1 MINNQINKNSNSIE
15 IKDILKKSNT
25 IISQNVNHK
34 KQLFTSLAD
43 ISKKNINISKK
54 EFIEFLYNNELNE
67 NSGIG
72 NGVAIPNIQHLKI
85 SCISGIF
92 IKLSKPI
99 NYETIDKEPVD
110 LIFLLLSPKS
120 IKSNHL
126 KILALISRK
135 LSNNE
140 IRRNIRG
147 TSNIESI
154 YSILT
159 M

>member
-1 MINNQINKNSNSIE
+1 MQNKPYENSKNVE
-15 IKDILKKSNT
+15 IKDFLLKSNT
-25 IISQNVNHK
+25 LILQNINHK
-34 KQLFTSLAD
+34 RQLFTNLARLC
-43 ISKKNINISKK
+43 KNDVKLTQKEITNHLMSNRINES
-54 EFIEFLYNNELNE
+54 
-67 NSGIG
+67 SGIG
-72 NGVAIPNIQHLKI
+72 NGIAIPNIQHDEISQINGLFLK
-85 SCISGIF
+85 
-92 IKLSKPI
+92 LLKPI
-99 NYETIDKEPVD
+99 KYNSIDKEPVD
-110 LIFLLLSPKS
+110 LIFLLLSPSK

-135 LSNNE
+135 LSNNK

>member
-1 MINNQINKNSNSIE
+1 MLNDKVINNLNNIE
-15 IKDILKKSNT
+15 IKDFLKKSNT
-25 IISQNVNHK
+25 IICQNINHK
-34 KQLFTSLAD
+34 KQLFTNLTI
-43 ISKKNINISKK
+43 ISKNTFNITNK
-54 EFIEFLYNNELNE
+54 EFIEFLYKKESAE

-72 NGVAIPNIQHLKI
+72 NGVAIPNIQHSKI
-85 SCISGIF
+85 NYISSTF

-99 NYETIDKEPVD
+99 NYDAIDKEPVD
-110 LIFLLLSPKS
+110 LIFLLLSPNN

-135 LSNNE
+135 LSKKE

-147 TSNIESI
+147 TSNVESI

>member
-1 MINNQINKNSNSIE
+1 MLNNQINKNSIGLE

-25 IISQNVNHK
+25 IISQNINHK

-43 ISKKNINISKK
+43 ISKKFIKMSEK
-54 EFIEFLYNNELNE
+54 EFIDFLHNNELNE

-85 SCISGIF
+85 DYISGIF

-99 NYETIDKEPVD
+99 NYEAIDKEPVD
-110 LIFLLLSPKS
+110 LIFLLLSPNN
-120 IKSNHL
+120 IQSNHL

-135 LSNNE
+135 LSSNS

>member
-1 MINNQINKNSNSIE
+1 M
-15 IKDILKKSNT
+15 
-25 IISQNVNHK
+25 
-34 KQLFTSLAD
+34 
-43 ISKKNINISKK
+43 
-54 EFIEFLYNNELNE
+54 
-67 NSGIG
+67 
-72 NGVAIPNIQHLKI
+72 AIPNIQHLKI

-154 YSILT
+154 YSISILSRFHVEST
-159 M
+159 